1 MLEKVFVNENN
12 IAVFICPECKKSRN
26 VDVSKYKNLDKASK
40 IKCSCPCGHSYNA
53 ILEKRKHYRKKTN
66 FPGIYVNIISS
77 IGANFLEEVGRGTL
91 KVTDISRTGI
101 QFTLNIQHDF
111 SLHDKILVEFRLD
124 DKQKTLIK
132 KKVIIKNING
142 LEIGAEFFSID
153 PSDPS
158 DKAIGFYLL
167 K

>member
-26 VDVSKYKNLDKASK
+26 IDVSKYKNLDKASK
-40 IKCSCPCGHSYNA
+40 IKCSCPCGHSYNV
-53 ILEKRKHYRKKTN
+53 ILEKRKYYRKKAN
-66 FPGIYVNIISS
+66 FPGIYVNIVSS

-124 DKQKTLIK
+124 DKQRTPIK
-132 KKVIIKNING
+132 KEVIIKNING
-142 LEIGAEFFSID
+142 LEIGAEFFSTD
-153 PSDPS
+153 PANPS

>member
-26 VDVSKYKNLDKASK
+26 VDVSKYKNLCKASK
-40 IKCSCPCGHSYNA
+40 IKCNCPCGHSYNA
-53 ILEKRKHYRKKTN
+53 ILEKRKHYRKQTN
-66 FPGIYVNIISS
+66 LPGIYVNIVSS
-77 IGANFLEEVGRGTL
+77 IGTNFLEEVGRGTL
-91 KVTDISRTGI
+91 RVTDISRTGI

-111 SLHDKILVEFRLD
+111 SINDKILVEFRLD

-132 KKVIIKNING
+132 KEVIIKNING
-142 LEIGAEFFSID
+142 LKIGAEFLSID